1 MAYCHINIAHVYIST
16 CGFHRPV
23 DHSPLD
29 FRFGWSPEILLPIKI
44 AAVGILVMGR
54 VLEIWA
60 LAVNRFHFLP
70 THTWKK
76 TSAHDQHET
85 VRIGPYRYI
94 RLYSAS
100 ECSGDI
106 VGQPLLSIN
115 HRFAMDVHTYV
126 HHHHNPV
133 NLNDGLGGPESPGR
147 PPRLPGICQPGPV
160 SPGAGSLVGF

>member
-44 AAVGILVMGR
+44 AAVGILVMGQ

-70 THTWKK
+70 THTWRK

-85 VRIGPYRYI
+85 GKIGPYRYI
-94 RLYSAS
+94 RHPNVAGTLLDSLCY
-100 ECSGDI
+100 
-106 VGQPLLSIN
+106 PLIIGSLWMFIPMCIIIIIPLILMMVLEDRN
-115 HRFAMDVHTYV
+115 
-126 HHHHNPV
+126 
-133 NLNDGLGGPESPGR
+133 
-147 PPRLPGICQPGPV
+147 LPGDLQGYREYANRGRYRLVPGV
-160 SPGAGSLVGF
+160 W